1 MLFKNLVI
9 YNFSKSFIIIKCVL
23 DGNRMTY
30 LCLHVGRKLQIVCVN
45 EFIQRFIAKYFMS
58 EVHQFK
64 FIYSEFTIHFWCY
77 GLLTNHLPGVHAGYL
92 SNFYQT
98 SFASR
103 FPDINRFCFQFAYV
117 RLIRFVC
124 NSFMLARRRCVVY
137 PVGVQLRL
145 FPFIEFWARK
155 CKLDSKNL

>member
-64 FIYSEFTIHFWCY
+64 FIYSEFTM
-77 GLLTNHLPGVHAGYL
+77 PL
-92 SNFYQT
+92 SVQSPF
-98 SFASR
+98 
-103 FPDINRFCFQFAYV
+103 
-117 RLIRFVC
+117 
-124 NSFMLARRRCVVY
+124 
-137 PVGVQLRL
+137 GVQCSTLT
-145 FPFIEFWARK
+145 ARAK
-155 CKLDSKNL
+155 PEL